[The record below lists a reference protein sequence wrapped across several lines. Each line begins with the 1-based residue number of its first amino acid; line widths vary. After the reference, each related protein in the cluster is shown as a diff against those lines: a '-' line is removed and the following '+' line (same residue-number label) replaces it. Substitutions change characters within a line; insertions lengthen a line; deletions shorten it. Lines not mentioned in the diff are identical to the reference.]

1 MTTPL
6 QFILLIAT
14 HLAKHNLTSDII
26 CPGCGEQLRVFKWG
40 FYWRYL
46 YSGQERIKIQ
56 RYKCCNPLCSRRT
69 FSILPRP
76 LLPLLRLPV
85 CFYRTLLSMQRKGV
99 KIAALARACNRGRTL
114 IRRCLKRARQIEA
127 FLQNEQQNRYP
138 CCTAQSWSTFC
149 RIFFWALFPL
159 YR

>member
-6 QFILLIAT
+6 QSILLIAT

-26 CPGCGEQLRVFKWG
+26 CPGCGERLRIFKWG

-46 YSGQERIKIQ
+46 FSGQERTKIQ
-56 RYKCCNPLCSRRT
+56 RYKCRNPQCPRCT
-69 FSILPRP
+69 FSVLPRP
-76 LLPLLRLPV
+76 LLPILRHPI
-85 CFYRTLLSMQRKGV
+85 CFYLALLAMQRKGV
-99 KIAALARACNRGRTL
+99 KIASLANTCKHGRTV

-127 FLQNEQQNRYP
+127 FLKNELKNRYP
-138 CCTAQSWSTFC
+138 CCTTPSWTTFC
-149 RIFFWALFPL
+149 HIFFWALFPL